1 MLYYHCTNTTVRRII
16 VKVKKIIG
24 RSLLVL
30 LCVVAILAIL
40 VVVQFHH
47 RSNPKNLKQYDMN
60 NPFITGETAISAHRS
75 GAGEFPEETLA
86 AFRGCAENPDVQVDY
101 FEFDL
106 HMTADDVLV
115 LSHDSTLDRVSDA
128 AAVFGAENVLVR
140 DKTLAELKE
149 LNMAAQFVND
159 AGETPYAN
167 LHGDAVPDELRIL
180 SLDEVLDYLTSA
192 GDYRYIIEIKDG
204 GAVGLTAADQ
214 LYATLNERALLDRV
228 IVGSFRNEVADY
240 ITATYPDMHR
250 SASPAEV
257 VRFYF
262 AALTGKKDFTCS
274 YDVLQLPF
282 GDAESSFGINLGT
295 TTVINF
301 AHAHNLAIQ
310 YWTVNSEEDMTY
322 LASVGAD
329 ALITDYPDRAARVL
343 AP

>member
-1 MLYYHCTNTTVRRII
+1 MKGK
-16 VKVKKIIG
+16 KVVG
-24 RSLLVL
+24 RCLLVL
-30 LCVVAILAIL
+30 LCIVIVAAI
-40 VVVQFHH
+40 VGAAQFYH
-47 RSNPKNLKQYDMN
+47 RSNPRNLKQYETN

-115 LSHDSTLDRVSDA
+115 LSHDPTLDRVSDA
-128 AAVFGAENVLVR
+128 VAVFGAEGVLVR

-149 LNMAAQFVND
+149 LNMAPQFVND
-159 AGETPYAN
+159 SGETPYAG
-167 LHGDAVPDELRIL
+167 LHCDAVPDDLRIL
-180 SLDEVLDYLTSA
+180 SLDEVLDYLTLA

-204 GAVGLTAADQ
+204 GEVGLAAADQ
-214 LYATLNERALLDRV
+214 LYATLNGRGLLDRV
-228 IVGSFRNEVADY
+228 IVGSFRGEVADY
-240 ITATYPDMHR
+240 ITANYPDMHR

-257 VRFYF
+257 VQFYF
-262 AALTGKKDFTCS
+262 AALTDKKDFTCS

-282 GDAESSFGINLGT
+282 GDAESSYGINLGT

-301 AHAHNLAIQ
+301 AHANNLAIQ
-310 YWTVNSEEDMTY
+310 YWTVNSEEDMAY

-329 ALITDYPDRAARVL
+329 ALITDYPDRAAHVL
-343 AP
+343 NVQQS

>member
-1 MLYYHCTNTTVRRII
+1 M
-16 VKVKKIIG
+16 KVKKIIG
-24 RSLLVL
+24 RCLLVL
-30 LCVVAILAIL
+30 FCVAAVLAIVVAA
-40 VVVQFHH
+40 QFHH
-47 RSNPKNLKQYDMN
+47 RSNPKNLKQYDTD

-128 AAVFGAENVLVR
+128 AAVFGTEGVLVR
-140 DKTLAELKE
+140 DKTLSELKE
-149 LNMAAQFVND
+149 LNMAAQFVSD
-159 AGETPYAN
+159 AGEMPYAD
-167 LHGDAVPDELRIL
+167 LHGEAVPDELRIL

-204 GAVGLTAADQ
+204 GEVGLAAADQ
-214 LYATLNERALLDRV
+214 LYATLNERDLLDRV
-228 IVGSFRNEVADY
+228 IVGSFRDEVADY
-240 ITATYPDMHR
+240 ITENYHDMHR
-250 SASPAEV
+250 SASPEEV
-257 VRFYF
+257 VQFYF
-262 AALTGKKDFTCS
+262 AAILGKKNFTCS

-310 YWTVNSEEDMTY
+310 YWTVNSEDNMAY

-329 ALITDYPDRAARVL
+329 ALITDYPDRAAKVL
-343 AP
+343 NGNGEN

>member
-1 MLYYHCTNTTVRRII
+1 M
-16 VKVKKIIG
+16 KVKKVIG

-30 LCVVAILAIL
+30 LCI
-40 VVVQFHH
+40 VVVIAIIGITQFHH
-47 RSNPKNLKQYDMN
+47 RSNPKNLKQYETN

-86 AFRGCAENPDVQVDY
+86 AFRGCAENPDVQLDY

-128 AAVFGAENVLVR
+128 VTVFGAENVLVR
-140 DKTLAELKE
+140 DKTLAELKD
-149 LNMAAQFVND
+149 LNIAAQFVND
-159 AGETPYAN
+159 AGETPYTD

-204 GAVGLTAADQ
+204 GEVGLAAADQ
-214 LYATLNERALLDRV
+214 LYATLNERNLLDRV
-228 IVGSFRNEVADY
+228 IVGSFRDEVADY
-240 ITATYPDMHR
+240 ITANYPDMHR

-257 VRFYF
+257 VQFYF
-262 AALTGKKDFTCS
+262 AALTGKTDFTCS

-282 GDAESSFGINLGT
+282 GNAESSFGINLGT

-301 AHAHNLAIQ
+301 AHAHDLAIQ
-310 YWTVNSEEDMTY
+310 YWTVNAEEDMAY

-329 ALITDYPDRAARVL
+329 ALITDYPDQAAQVL
-343 AP
+343 HTR

>member
-1 MLYYHCTNTTVRRII
+1 M
-16 VKVKKIIG
+16 KVKKVIG
-24 RSLLVL
+24 RILLVL
-30 LCVVAILAIL
+30 LCIAAVFAIL
-40 VVVQFHH
+40 VAAQFHH
-47 RSNPKNLKQYDMN
+47 RSNPKNLKQYDTD
-60 NPFITGETAISAHRS
+60 NPFVTGETAISAHRS
-75 GAGEFPEETLA
+75 GAGEYPEETLA
-86 AFRGCAENPDVQVDY
+86 AFHGCVENPDVQVDY

-128 AAVFGAENVLVR
+128 VTVFGAENVLVR

-159 AGETPYAN
+159 AGETPYAD

-180 SLDEVLDYLTSA
+180 SLGEVLDYLTSA

-204 GAVGLTAADQ
+204 GETGLAAADQ
-214 LYATLNERALLDRV
+214 LYATLNERALLDHV
-228 IVGSFRNEVADY
+228 IVGSFRDEVADY
-240 ITATYPDMHR
+240 ITENYPDMHR

-257 VRFYF
+257 VRFYIS
-262 AALTGKKDFTCS
+262 ALTGKRNFTCS

-310 YWTVNSEEDMTY
+310 YWTVNAEEDMTY
-322 LASVGAD
+322 LSSVGAD
-329 ALITDYPDRAARVL
+329 ALITDYPDRVAKIL
-343 AP
+343 N